1 MRRPLLSKLTGFGL
15 AVLALAAPAGALGA
29 APVASGGVGF
39 RVDQTPGSTLVDG
52 FIPIDGAP
60 GQTVQ
65 GHFLITNTQATGV
78 TMSVYAADG
87 LTGATTGVVYSDAG
101 DDITGAGGWVS
112 ADRTVASVGARS
124 EQLVNFTVRVPANAV
139 PGDHVAGVV
148 LEQRRPGSTS
158 TGAIS
163 QVVRNVVPIMVEVP
177 GAAAPQID
185 VRSAAITTLP
195 GSPLLAV
202 TVVLKNEGLKLCRP
216 QLKVTLGSTGDTAGQ
231 VIRQLD
237 TILPG
242 DRAPYPMPWPSK
254 LASGSYLAHVT
265 ALGCGATDTLDVT
278 LQTPK
283 SQEESTPRVAST
295 TPKVITDATP
305 GTESYTAG
313 DGKKTTSGDG
323 TKSDRK
329 TKKSLAGVTGAAAI
343 GGLNASGGG
352 PGGPGGAGGANAAGD
367 RHAAGA
373 GSGAG
378 GKKGLLPSI
387 AAAVAE
393 HAPDIAERAT
403 IPLSF
408 LLLIGLLF
416 FAQEA
421 FDRRD
426 PKLALAPLHR
436 EQDLPFD
443 GDPLGVGRLIPSPSD
458 LSPGTS

>member
-1 MRRPLLSKLTGFGL
+1 MRRSVLTKVAGLGL
-15 AVLALAAPAGALGA
+15 AVLALVAPAGASA
-29 APVASGGVGF
+29 APAPTGGVGF
-39 RVDQTPGSTLVDG
+39 RVDQTPGSNLVDG
-52 FIPIDGAP
+52 FIPIDGSP
-60 GQTVQ
+60 GQTIQ
-65 GHFLITNTQATGV
+65 GHFLITNSQTTGV
-78 TMSVYAADG
+78 SMTVYAADG

-101 DDITGAGGWVS
+101 DDITGAGAWVTP
-112 ADRTVASVGARS
+112 DRTGATVGPRS
-124 EQLVNFTVRVPANAV
+124 EQLVNFSVRIPANAT

-148 LEQRRPGSTS
+148 LEQRKPGSTS

-163 QVVRNVVPIMVEVP
+163 QVVRNVVPIMIEVP

-185 VRSAAITTLP
+185 VRSASITTLP
-195 GSPLLAV
+195 GSQLLAI
-202 TVVLKNEGLKLCRP
+202 TVVLRNEGLKLCRP
-216 QLKVTLGSTGDTAGQ
+216 QLKVALGSTGDTGGQ

-254 LASGSYLAHVT
+254 LSSGSYLVHVT
-265 ALGCGATDTLDVT
+265 ALGCGATDDLDVT
-278 LQTPK
+278 LQTPR
-283 SQEESTPRVAST
+283 SQEESTPKTTPST
-295 TPKVITDATP
+295 TPKVVTNATP
-305 GTESYTAG
+305 GTETYTAG
-313 DGKKTTSGDG
+313 NGKKSGSGGNGKDD
-323 TKSDRK
+323 KK
-329 TKKSLAGVTGAAAI
+329 TSLAGVTGAAVI
-343 GGLNASGGG
+343 GGINASGGG
-352 PGGPGGAGGANAAGD
+352 GGGNGSGGANAGGTG
-367 RHAAGA
+367 HGAGA
-373 GSGAG
+373 GNGAKSG
-378 GKKGLLPSI
+378 KSLLPKI
-387 AAAVAE
+387 AAAVAK

-443 GDPLGVGRLIPSPSD
+443 GDPLGVGRLIPSPTD